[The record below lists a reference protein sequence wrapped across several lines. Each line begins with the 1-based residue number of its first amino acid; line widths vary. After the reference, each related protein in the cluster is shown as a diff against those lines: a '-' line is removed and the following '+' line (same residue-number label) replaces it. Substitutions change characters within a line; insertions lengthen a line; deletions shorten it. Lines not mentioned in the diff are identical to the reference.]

1 MESDKRSIDLVVLA
15 QFSLSSWLN
24 TKTTVKIDRLC
35 VRIGMWLTSK
45 GMMSCSGYKNPKS
58 SHNVRNVHVRQEMG
72 QRPAPCSVGHIWRSA
87 ACKPLGAHVEDGV
100 GGASSGRRSRTRAQ
114 FSAGAHHRQTLAQQ
128 WAGESQN
135 FVLFFI

>member
-15 QFSLSSWLN
+15 QFSPSSWLN

-58 SHNVRNVHVRQEMG
+58 SHSVRNVHVRQEMG
-72 QRPAPCSVGHIWRSA
+72 QRPALSATYGARRPASPWEHMWRMVLVGLQVGGGVVQGLSS
-87 ACKPLGAHVEDGV
+87 PLGRTTD
-100 GGASSGRRSRTRAQ
+100 RR
-114 FSAGAHHRQTLAQQ
+114 
-128 WAGESQN
+128 
-135 FVLFFI
+135 

>member
-58 SHNVRNVHVRQEMG
+58 SHNVHVRQEMG
-72 QRPAPCSVGHIWRSA
+72 QRPALSATYGARQPASPWEHMWRMVLVGLQVGGTVVQGLSS
-87 ACKPLGAHVEDGV
+87 PLGRTTD
-100 GGASSGRRSRTRAQ
+100 RR
-114 FSAGAHHRQTLAQQ
+114 
-128 WAGESQN
+128 
-135 FVLFFI
+135 